1 MPGRAGCWLTAPLP
15 DRFGLLI
22 GRTLVNTSRIA
33 SPAWV
38 PRSEAS
44 RTPQPR
50 RQLPKLR
57 DVTGQIEWVDGLIG
71 QMTPEQRKLLAGIVN
86 PLMPTV
92 NQLFDKVQTI
102 PGVAEP
108 LKPIIDALKAKLA
121 MLAV

>member
-1 MPGRAGCWLTAPLP
+1 
-15 DRFGLLI
+15 
-22 GRTLVNTSRIA
+22 
-33 SPAWV
+33 
-38 PRSEAS
+38 
-44 RTPQPR
+44 
-50 RQLPKLR
+50 LPKLR

-102 PGVAEP
+102 PGVAES
-108 LKPIIDALKAKLA
+108 LKPTIDALKAKLA